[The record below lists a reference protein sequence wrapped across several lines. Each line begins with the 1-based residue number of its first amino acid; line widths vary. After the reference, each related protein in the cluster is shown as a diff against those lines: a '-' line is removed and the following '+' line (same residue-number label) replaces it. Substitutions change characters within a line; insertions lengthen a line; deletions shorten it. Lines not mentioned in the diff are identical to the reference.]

1 MSPGAQGCEL
11 AVLER
16 AMDGT
21 PTPVPWVLKIVRAE
35 AGSQGSE
42 LRTAQV
48 ESGQVKTGVA
58 LRDENK

>member
-1 MSPGAQGCEL
+1 
-11 AVLER
+11 
-16 AMDGT
+16 MDGT
-21 PTPVPWVLKIVRAE
+21 PTPVPWDLKTVLAE